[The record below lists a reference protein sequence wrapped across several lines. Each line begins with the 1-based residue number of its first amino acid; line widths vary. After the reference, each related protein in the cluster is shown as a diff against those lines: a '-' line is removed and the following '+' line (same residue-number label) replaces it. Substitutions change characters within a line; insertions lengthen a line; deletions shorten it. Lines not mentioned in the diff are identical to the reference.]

1 MKNQKIGRYIMDFA
15 GKDKATYVKETF
27 NAIAGHY
34 DLMNS
39 LMSLGMDK
47 RWRQIAVQRV
57 GARPGMNI
65 LDVCCGTGQLSMELG
80 NVVGEQGNITG
91 LDFSQNMLDVA
102 EHSLAHSPHRD
113 RIHFIQG
120 NAMELPFP
128 DHSFDGV
135 TVGWGLRNLPDLRQ
149 GIQEMARVVKP
160 GGKVV
165 SLDMAKPSFPGFK
178 QVYWLYFEKLVPI
191 MGKIWAKKSSAYQYL
206 HDSAREFPSQQEL
219 VRIFAE
225 CGLTETNYVNLAGGV
240 VAVVIGTKPLR
251 IENNSHLR

>member
-1 MKNQKIGRYIMDFA
+1 MDFA
-15 GKDKATYVKETF
+15 GKDKATYVRDTF
-27 NAIAGHY
+27 NSIAGHY

-47 RWRQIAVQRV
+47 RWRRIAVQRV
-57 GARPGMNI
+57 GAKPGMHI

-80 NVVGEQGNITG
+80 KAVGAEGKVTG

-102 EHSLAHSPHRD
+102 KDTLIQSPNRD
-113 RIHFIQG
+113 HIQFVQG
-120 NAMELPFP
+120 DAMKLPFL
-128 DHSFDGV
+128 DHTFDGV
-135 TVGWGLRNLPDLRQ
+135 TVGWGLRNLPDLRE
-149 GIQEMARVVKP
+149 GIREMARVVKP

-178 QVYWLYFEKLVPI
+178 QAYWLYFEKLVPL

-219 VRIFAE
+219 VRIFVE
-225 CGLTETNYVNLAGGV
+225 CGLIETRFDNLAGGV
-240 VAVVIGTKPLR
+240 VAVVTGAKP
-251 IENNSHLR
+251 ID

>member
-1 MKNQKIGRYIMDFA
+1 MDFA

-47 RWRQIAVQRV
+47 HWRRVAVQRV
-57 GARPGMNI
+57 GAMPGMHM

-80 NVVGEQGNITG
+80 NVVGAAGDVTG

-102 EHSLAHSPHRD
+102 KKTLTQSTNQGNIR
-113 RIHFIQG
+113 FIQG
-120 NAMELPFP
+120 DAMALPFP

-149 GIQEMARVVKP
+149 GIREMIRTVKP

-165 SLDMAKPSFPGFK
+165 SLDMAKPTFPGFK
-178 QVYWLYFEKLVPI
+178 QAYWLYFDKLVPL
-191 MGKIWAKKSSAYQYL
+191 MGKIWARKASAYQYL
-206 HDSAREFPSQQEL
+206 HDSAREFPAQEEL

-225 CGLTETNYVNLAGGV
+225 CGLIETRFDNLAGGV
-240 VAVVIGTKPLR
+240 VAVVSGTKP
-251 IENNSHLR
+251 SH